1 MFELA
6 HEIHLLNDVFVSP
19 SPSPSSLLKLP
30 NVSGAPNDC
39 KISVRRS
46 RCSGCCLEFSVT

>member
-6 HEIHLLNDVFVSP
+6 HEIHLLKEVFVSP
-19 SPSPSSLLKLP
+19 SPSLLLKLP

-46 RCSGCCLEFSVT
+46 RCSGCWLEFSVT

>member
-6 HEIHLLNDVFVSP
+6 QIQLLNDVFVSQ
-19 SPSPSSLLKLP
+19 SPSLLLKLP

-39 KISVRRS
+39 F
-46 RCSGCCLEFSVT
+46 L

>member
-19 SPSPSSLLKLP
+19 SPSLLLKLP

>member
-6 HEIHLLNDVFVSP
+6 QIHLLNDVFVSP
-19 SPSPSSLLKLP
+19 PPSLLLKLP

>member
-19 SPSPSSLLKLP
+19 SLSLLLKLP
-30 NVSGAPNDC
+30 NNVSGAPNDC
-39 KISVRRS
+39 F
-46 RCSGCCLEFSVT
+46 L